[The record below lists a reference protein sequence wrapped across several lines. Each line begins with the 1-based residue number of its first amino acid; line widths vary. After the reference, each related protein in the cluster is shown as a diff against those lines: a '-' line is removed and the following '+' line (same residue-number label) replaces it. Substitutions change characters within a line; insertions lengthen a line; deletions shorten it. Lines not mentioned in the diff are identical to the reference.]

1 MDNIK
6 FAIEYLMKNIHKMVE
21 DNNNNNYA
29 VQSVRLAIKAL
40 QLQAKIQN
48 AISEIDRKHDN
59 YDVMLIKEVKD
70 ILNELIID

>member
-6 FAIEYLMKNIHKMVE
+6 FSIEYLIKNTHKMVE
-21 DNNNNNYA
+21 ENNNYA
-29 VQSVRLAIKAL
+29 VQSVSLAIEAL
-40 QLQAKIQN
+40 ELQAKIRN
-48 AISEIDRKHDN
+48 VISEIDRKHDN

>member
-6 FAIEYLMKNIHKMVE
+6 FSIEYLIKNTHKMVE
-21 DNNNNNYA
+21 ENNNYA
-29 VQSVRLAIKAL
+29 VQSISLAIEAL
-40 QLQAKIQN
+40 ELQAKIRN
-48 AISEIDRKHDN
+48 VISEIDRKHDN

>member
-1 MDNIK
+1 MDNIE
-6 FAIEYLMKNIHKMVE
+6 FAIEYLMKNTHKMVE
-21 DNNNNNYA
+21 DNNNYA